1 MKASSFAKKAVA
13 VLTVLALI
21 VLMPLAVFADPDNI
35 LGSENENIGKAGAGN
50 VVNIPK
56 GISFRYDASGQVYFY
71 PPDITYHYTIA
82 PAAPPTGTAN
92 GGVAVMPGPADSASI
107 TGQPTFTSAERQLHN
122 TGDEVIKYITVTID
136 PTKFTKPGIYR
147 YIITDETP
155 ISDLYNA
162 GIVRKGDTPSLSYV
176 PTRYLDVYVN
186 SASDDS
192 TLEVG
197 SYVLTTTNET
207 TYDTAGKSIGYLD
220 ADNNGFDSYR
230 NYATMLKKVVSG
242 SMGDRTHDFPFT
254 VTIDNDGKPYHYIKY
269 TIEGAGRGTR
279 VNATDSHW
287 VFVGENSV
295 PELTSI
301 TLKHNEALV
310 VRGLYAH
317 ANFYYTETNDTAE
330 TYKVAV
336 DYIKD
341 GTGGGE
347 TDENYVAETVVAP
360 TGTLS
365 YGSASAPI
373 LVSDYETYN
382 STTSVSYSA
391 VPQKGRIVQFT
402 NKINAISPTG
412 IILRFIPFV
421 VLAGFAGLL
430 LVLAGKTKR
439 KETKVRKI

>member
-1 MKASSFAKKAVA
+1 
-13 VLTVLALI
+13 
-21 VLMPLAVFADPDNI
+21 
-35 LGSENENIGKAGAGN
+35 
-50 VVNIPK
+50 
-56 GISFRYDASGQVYFY
+56 
-71 PPDITYHYTIA
+71 
-82 PAAPPTGTAN
+82 
-92 GGVAVMPGPADSASI
+92 
-107 TGQPTFTSAERQLHN
+107 
-122 TGDEVIKYITVTID
+122 
-136 PTKFTKPGIYR
+136 
-147 YIITDETP
+147 
-155 ISDLYNA
+155 
-162 GIVRKGDTPSLSYV
+162 
-176 PTRYLDVYVN
+176 
-186 SASDDS
+186 
-192 TLEVG
+192 
-197 SYVLTTTNET
+197 
-207 TYDTAGKSIGYLD
+207 
-220 ADNNGFDSYR
+220 
-230 NYATMLKKVVSG
+230 
-242 SMGDRTHDFPFT
+242 MGDRTHDFPFT
-254 VTIDNDGKPYHYIKY
+254 VTIDNDGRPYHYIKY
-269 TIEGAGRGTR
+269 TVEGAGRGTR
-279 VNATDSHW
+279 RMDATDSHW